1 MDNHTTTN
9 RAVGESAAWQYL
21 NQRGIIFHEEDVP
34 VTLIVVPAAENKDV
48 LGRLF
53 RYVHKFELPPMDI
66 IKL

>member
-9 RAVGESAAWQYL
+9 RAVGESAAWRYL
-21 NQRGIIFHEEDVP
+21 NSKGIIFREEDVP
-34 VTLIVVPAAENKDV
+34 VTLVAVPAAEDQDV

-53 RYVHKFELPPMDI
+53 RYVHKFTLPPITI

>member
-21 NQRGIIFHEEDVP
+21 NQRGIIFREEDVP
-34 VTLIVVPAAENKDV
+34 VTLVVVPAAEDRDV

-53 RYVHKFELPPMDI
+53 RYIHKFELPTITI